1 MAEFRG
7 IPSMRMFERGK
18 NWRARIFIKNLM
30 IFAKFSKR
38 KLFFQIFLGNRGS
51 KGEKG
56 ALDEIFLIN
65 LSIEPWNSFL
75 GRK

>member
-7 IPSMRMFERGK
+7 ISSMRMFERGK

-38 KLFFQIFLGNRGS
+38 KLFFQIFLRNRES
-51 KGEKG
+51 KRKKG
-56 ALDEIFLIN
+56 ALDQSIDRTVEFLLEKKIK
-65 LSIEPWNSFL
+65 SS
-75 GRK
+75 

>member
-7 IPSMRMFERGK
+7 ISSMRMFERGK

-38 KLFFQIFLGNRGS
+38 KLFFQIFLRNRES
-51 KGEKG
+51 KRKKD
-56 ALDEIFLIN
+56 ALDQSIDRTVEFLLEKKIK
-65 LSIEPWNSFL
+65 SS
-75 GRK
+75 